1 MSDTDAR
8 ELSGDLKQHERLT
21 RILEMLAEQGRV
33 SVHDAVAEFS
43 VSGATIRRDLDHL
56 ASRQLLRRTRG
67 GAVAMLAY
75 DMPLGY
81 KADKSIDARQR
92 IGTVAAEYVQAGQVV
107 GIAGGQLALETAR
120 ALGARADFVDQP
132 EVITVLTNAV
142 NIAYELSTR
151 PHIKLVVTGGAV
163 RSRSFSMTGEAAKDA
178 IRRYRLDHLFI
189 EVDGVTDEGA
199 SVRDDANAEVLAAF
213 VDVSRNTIAL
223 ADRSAL
229 GDPAFAQVCD
239 TTRLAAIVSDALTS
253 ESGIEG
259 VFLHLA

>member
-1 MSDTDAR
+1 MTENDAR
-8 ELSGDLKQHERLT
+8 ELTGDLKQHERLN
-21 RILEMLAEQGRV
+21 RILEVLTEQGRV
-33 SVHDAVAEFS
+33 SVHDAVEEFG

-75 DMPLGY
+75 DVPLGY
-81 KADKSIDARQR
+81 KADKSVDARQR
-92 IGTVAAEYVQAGQVV
+92 IGSLAAEYVQAGQVV

-120 ALGARADFVDQP
+120 ALGARADFIDQP

-163 RSRSFSMTGEAAKDA
+163 RSRSFSMTGETAKDA
-178 IRRYRLDHLFI
+178 IRRYRLDHLFV
-189 EVDGVTDEGA
+189 EVDGVTEEGA

-213 VDVSRNTIAL
+213 VARSRHTVAL
-223 ADRSAL
+223 AELAAVDS
-229 GDPAFAQVCD
+229 PAFAHVCD
-239 TTRLAAIVSDALTS
+239 ADRLDAIVTDSSQPDS
-253 ESGIEG
+253 HIGG
-259 VFLHLA
+259 VPLRRV